1 MRTPSAVRSRL
12 SAWARRGPRG
22 FTLLE
27 VLIAIMIFVLAV
39 AAIVPLF
46 AVAVTSHKR
55 GMDQAQVAWLAP
67 RIAAHIQERLTE
79 QNPPDL
85 EGYVKEMED
94 GSLLISD
101 TSNKLKADGK
111 GDFVFKARIEPIAS
125 QGGAGA
131 LTNACFTLKVE
142 VFFREEGAQLIE
154 SYQTVVLRK
163 LIR

>member
-1 MRTPSAVRSRL
+1 MRRA
-12 SAWARRGPRG
+12 G

-67 RIAAHIQERLTE
+67 RIAAHIQERMTE

-111 GDFVFKARIEPIAS
+111 GDYIFKARIEPITS
-125 QGGAGA
+125 TGGGAGPLA
-131 LTNACFTLKVE
+131 NACFTLKVD
-142 VFFREEGAQLIE
+142 VYFREEGAQLIE

-163 LIR
+163 LPR

>member
-1 MRTPSAVRSRL
+1 MSRRSE
-12 SAWARRGPRG
+12 GG

-39 AAIVPLF
+39 SAIVPLF
-46 AVAVTSHKR
+46 AVAVMSHKR

-101 TSNKLKADGK
+101 TPNKLKADGK
-111 GDFVFKARIEPIAS
+111 GDYVFKARIEPIAS
-125 QGGAGA
+125 QGGAGPLA
-131 LTNACFTLKVE
+131 NAAFTLKVE
-142 VFFREEGAQLIE
+142 VFFREEGAELIE
-154 SYQTVVLRK
+154 SYQTVVLRR
-163 LIR
+163 LPR

>member
-1 MRTPSAVRSRL
+1 MR
-12 SAWARRGPRG
+12 RRGG

-27 VLIAIMIFVLAV
+27 VMIAILIFVLAV

-94 GSLLISD
+94 GSLLITDVS
-101 TSNKLKADGK
+101 SRLKADGK
-111 GDFVFKARIEPIAS
+111 GDYVFKARLDPIAAPGNS
-125 QGGAGA
+125 GPVA
-131 LTNACFTLKVE
+131 NACFTLTIDVY
-142 VFFREEGAQLIE
+142 FREEGAQLIE
-154 SYQTVVLRK
+154 SYQTIVLRK
-163 LIR
+163 LAR

>member
-1 MRTPSAVRSRL
+1 MSR
-12 SAWARRGPRG
+12 RG

-111 GDFVFKARIEPIAS
+111 GDYIFKARIEPIAS
-125 QGGAGA
+125 SGGAGPLA
-131 LTNACFTLKVE
+131 NACFTLKVD
-142 VFFREEGAQLIE
+142 VYFREEGAQLIE

-163 LIR
+163 LPR

>member
-1 MRTPSAVRSRL
+1 MRR
-12 SAWARRGPRG
+12 RG

-55 GMDQAQVAWLAP
+55 GVDQAQVAWLAP
-67 RIAAHIQERLTE
+67 RIAANIQERLTD

-94 GSLLISD
+94 GSLLITD
-101 TSNKLKADGK
+101 AAGKLKADGK
-111 GDFVFKARIEPIAS
+111 GDYVFKAQIEPITS
-125 QGGAGA
+125 TGNAGPLA
-131 LTNACFTLKVE
+131 NACFTLKVD
-142 VFFREEGAQLIE
+142 VYFREQGAQLIE
-154 SYQTVVLRK
+154 SYQTVVLRR
-163 LIR
+163 LPR